1 MLGGDDLEQMLT
13 VNIVDIA
20 DAAFTVDA
28 GQRIVTWN
36 SGAQRLLGYSG
47 GEVLGHRCSEV
58 LACDKA
64 QAALCRSHCSLL
76 GKPLR
81 RPLPAVEVAVTTRDG
96 KTRQIMMSTVMARTA
111 SGDSRIVHVLR
122 DPHAVT
128 PSLRSPSVAHDRTEV
143 EAKAPPPE
151 PASDDFGV
159 QPHLT
164 PRELEALR
172 LLGRGLSTVEIAAAL
187 GVSRITARNH
197 VTKVMDKLQVR
208 TRLQAVVAAS
218 RLDLI

>member
-1 MLGGDDLEQMLT
+1 MLGGEDIERMLT
-13 VNIVDIA
+13 VNLVDIA

-28 GQRIVTWN
+28 SQHIVAWN
-36 SGAQRLLGYSG
+36 PGAERLLGYSD
-47 GEVLGHRCSEV
+47 GEVLGHLCHEV
-58 LACDKA
+58 LACGET

-76 GKPLR
+76 RRPLR
-81 RPLPAVEVAVTTRDG
+81 RPVLPIEVDVKTRDG
-96 KTRQIMMSTVMARTA
+96 KTRQIAMSTVMAHTA
-111 SGDSRIVHVLR
+111 SGSSRVVHILR
-122 DPHAVT
+122 EPHTTPLSPRTPHAGRAWIETGAT
-128 PSLRSPSVAHDRTEV
+128 PQRNALAG
-143 EAKAPPPE
+143 
-151 PASDDFGV
+151 DFEV

-172 LLGRGLSTVEIAAAL
+172 LLARGLSTVEIAASL

-218 RLDLI
+218 RRGLI

>member
-1 MLGGDDLEQMLT
+1 MLGGDDLERLLT

-20 DAAFTVDA
+20 EAAFTVDA
-28 GQRIVTWN
+28 SQRIVAWN
-36 SGAQRLLGYSG
+36 GGAQRLLGYSN
-47 GEVLGHRCSEV
+47 GEVLGHLCHEV
-58 LACDKA
+58 LACGAA
-64 QAALCRSHCSLL
+64 QVALCRSHCSLL

-81 RPLPAVEVAVTTRDG
+81 RPVPAVEVAVKTRDG
-96 KTRQIMMSTVMARTA
+96 KTRQIAMSTIMAHTA
-111 SGDSRIVHVLR
+111 LGSSRVVHVLR
-122 DPHAVT
+122 DPHAVM
-128 PSLRSPSVAHDRTEV
+128 PSLRSPSAAHERME
-143 EAKAPPPE
+143 PGPQSPHPE
-151 PASDDFGV
+151 PVADDFGV

-172 LLGRGLSTVEIAAAL
+172 LLSRGLSTIEIAAAL

-218 RLDLI
+218 RRGLI